1 MTRRSRT
8 LFTGALVLGLAAPA
22 IIAAQ
27 GTPNFAGTWK
37 LIEPGANRGK
47 PVGGAGGP
55 LASGGQDGFHPTLV
69 IKQTAAEISLEG
81 QTYHQDPEI
90 HVYKLNG
97 SDTTYDS
104 PSGRVTA
111 KAGWE
116 GGKLVLNAR
125 RTFSSPIGDI
135 TVETKETYS
144 LVNGVLQVE
153 QDEKTMAG
161 TSRKLA
167 TYGKATS

>member
-8 LFTGALVLGLAAPA
+8 PLTGALVLALTIPA
-22 IIAAQ
+22 VIAAQ
-27 GTPNFAGTWK
+27 GTPNFGGTWK
-37 LIEPGANRGK
+37 LIEPGPNRGK
-47 PVGGAGGP
+47 PVGGADGP
-55 LASGGQDGFHPTLV
+55 VASGGQDGFHPTLV
-69 IKQTAAEISLEG
+69 IKHTAGEISIEG

-90 HVYKLNG
+90 HVFKLSG

-116 GGKLVLNAR
+116 GGKLVVNAR

-135 TVETKETYS
+135 TVETKEIYS
-144 LVNGVLQVE
+144 LVNGVLHVE

-161 TSRKLA
+161 TTRKLA